1 MKLRKIMITALV
13 LFTAGM
19 IFAGG
24 QQESNKKKVV
34 IKFPVVGD
42 SVYDFLNDV
51 KNVSEAYAMVEP
63 GVEIE
68 LEYFSS
74 STKYYEMMKI
84 RNSANEMSDLTYMK
98 PWMVTK
104 FSDFLADLSD
114 LEASDKNKFSDMMT
128 KDGKVIGLPSYVQNE
143 FVYYRKSIFKE
154 YNIAI
159 PQTWDEMINAFE
171 LIKEKGEYIPIMM
184 GAKDAWAT
192 YPFNEF
198 MPSLVAEDGNYW
210 NTMAS
215 IDEPF
220 SEGSPFFES
229 YQIIE
234 DLYTRELFGP
244 DPLGIGWNQARNMF
258 AAKQGAALFGG
269 VWALTEVMADMND
282 DMSDIGM
289 FYMPMR
295 DDKDK
300 PLLTIAQPDG
310 ILGVNS
316 KGANVEVAKRFV
328 NWFLTSDYYPEYLKY
343 TSRISTISGIE
354 NPIPV
359 LSVIPGQVEGG
370 DVQFV
375 VYDGGG
381 EDFQAI
387 VDEIQFNYKV
397 MGQKM
402 IAGEDLGS
410 MLDELNRKWKAARER
425 LF

>member
-1 MKLRKIMITALV
+1 MKSKFLLLITFTV
-13 LFTAGM
+13 LIVGGVFAAGQSDSVE
-19 IFAGG
+19 A
-24 QQESNKKKVV
+24 KTV

-42 SVYDFLNDV
+42 SVYDYLNDV
-51 KNVSEAYAMVEP
+51 NNVTNAYSKEES
-63 GVEIE
+63 GVVIE
-68 LEYFSS
+68 LEYFNS

-114 LEASDKNKFSDMMT
+114 LDAAKKNKFSDMMT
-128 KDGKVIGLPSYVQNE
+128 KDGKVIGLASYVQNE

-154 YNIAI
+154 YGIAI
-159 PQTWDEMINAFE
+159 PQTWNEMVEAFE

-184 GAKDAWAT
+184 GAKDAWST

-198 MPSLVAEDGNYW
+198 MPSLVANDGNYW
-210 NTMAS
+210 NVMAS
-215 IDEPF
+215 QDEPF
-220 SEGSPFFES
+220 SEGTPFYES
-229 YQIIE
+229 YQIIDE
-234 DLYTRELFGP
+234 LYSKKLFGP

-258 AAKQGAALFGG
+258 AAKQGASIFGG
-269 VWALTEVMADMND
+269 VWALTEIVADMNG

-295 DDKDK
+295 DDVNS
-300 PLLTIAQPDG
+300 PLLTVAQPDG
-310 ILGVNS
+310 ILGVNGKS
-316 KGANVEVAKRFV
+316 ENVEEAKKFV
-328 NWFLTSDYYPEYLKY
+328 NWFLTSNYYPEYLKY
-343 TSRISTISGIE
+343 TDRISTIKGIE

-359 LSVIPGQVEGG
+359 LSAIPGQVKGG
-370 DVQFV
+370 EVQFV

-381 EDFQAI
+381 EEFQAI
-387 VDEIQFNYKV
+387 VDDIQFNYKV

-402 IAGEDLGS
+402 IAGEDLGT
-410 MLDELNRKWKAARER
+410 MLTELNSKWKAARER